1 MQALSAEAGAVPGTH
16 HPNRQ
21 RLQTQQAQAVLRNA
35 SERLAEIVEAAAAG
49 EPALQILS
57 LVDGLSV
64 QAATRGTLDYTA
76 VRAMVIA
83 TAERLL
89 ALPSGTLAPVMGG

>member
-1 MQALSAEAGAVPGTH
+1 MQALSAEAGSVPGTH

-21 RLQTQQAQAVLRNA
+21 RLQTQR
-35 SERLAEIVEAAAAG
+35 SRRRIPDRPG
-49 EPALQILS
+49 EPALQVLS

-64 QAATRGTLDYTA
+64 QAATRETLDYTP

-83 TAERLL
+83 TTERLL
-89 ALPSGTLAPVMGG
+89 ALPPGALAQKSF